1 MKMMMNKSLGVIV
14 GVDGNISQVG
24 MYSMSNESRFLWNGE
39 LLEGPKVGALL
50 TILQNDVRIIA
61 KVVNE
66 KIMDQ
71 QNSVKSE
78 EFDNRYSKNSV
89 NRIVSLRM
97 QGVIENNS
105 FKVTSSYVPMIGN
118 EVTITSKEDI
128 DLIYGIKKDAPSI
141 FIGKTIFEN
150 KKLDIPINEV
160 FASHIGIFGNTGS
173 GKSNTLHMLYSQ
185 LFDSKYKTNL
195 FERSSF
201 FIFDFNG
208 EYRGKN
214 IFGLNEDT
222 RKIINL
228 NTRDPESTDKIMLD
242 RETFLDSDILSMLF
256 DAKKG
261 VQAPFIQKAIK
272 KYKNLKTNRSA
283 ANFEV
288 GLLRYTLRNTKQS
301 AAGLREEWTQILE
314 NYLLSQCIIK
324 DYIYRNEVINKLND
338 LKNLE
343 LKSYVNWNAQKCEYF
358 SDEKFYYGEHF
369 SEEAE
374 QLFDQLTELLK
385 VCFDQCTVFTKLRAF
400 LEYQLIFASVNNN
413 NLDYLKPLFNRI
425 TNVLDNLE
433 ILVEV
438 KETDKVKKFY
448 KSVNIISFLQTNLT
462 VKRII
467 PMLVSK
473 MIYNQQKNGVALKK
487 KVERTTHLIIDEA
500 HNILGSVESKSDYW
514 QNKRLAAFEEIVK
527 EGRKFGF
534 FLTIASQR
542 PADISPTIMSQLHN
556 FFIHRLVNEK
566 DLAMIE
572 NTMPTLDRTSFGMIP
587 SLGQGETV
595 LTGRA
600 FPISIFAHVSHAS
613 KEYRPK
619 SDDIILTDIWK

>member
-1 MKMMMNKSLGVIV
+1 MKKINKILGVIV

-24 MYSMSNESRFLWNGE
+24 MYSMSNESQFLWNGE
-39 LLEGPKVGALL
+39 LLQGPKVGALL
-50 TILQNDVRIIA
+50 TILQDDIKIIA

-89 NRIVSLRM
+89 NRIVNLRM

-128 DLIYGIKKDAPSI
+128 DLIYGIKKDAP
-141 FIGKTIFEN
+141 FITVGKTIFEN
-150 KKLDIPINEV
+150 KKLNIPINEV

-173 GKSNTLHMLYSQ
+173 GKSNTLHMLYTQ
-185 LFDSKYKTNL
+185 LFNSKYKKGLLKN
-195 FERSSF
+195 SSF

-208 EYRGKN
+208 EYRGEN
-214 IFGLNEDT
+214 IFGLNKNT

-228 NTRDPESTDKIMLD
+228 NTRAIQSTDKIMLD

-261 VQAPFIQKAIK
+261 VQAPFIKKAIK
-272 KYKNLKTNRSA
+272 KYKDLGTNGSA

-288 GLLRYTLRNTKQS
+288 GLLKYILRHPKNTMVEH
-301 AAGLREEWTQILE
+301 REEWINVLK
-314 NYLLSQCIIK
+314 NYLLSQCIK
-324 DYIYRNEVINKLND
+324 EDYVYKNEVLNKLND
-338 LKNLE
+338 LKELE
-343 LKSYVNWNAQKCEYF
+343 IKSGNNWKAEKCKYFCDDNFYYNGRF
-358 SDEKFYYGEHF
+358 SDE
-369 SEEAE
+369 AE
-374 QLFDQLTELLK
+374 TFFAQLAELLK
-385 VCFDQCTVFTKLRAF
+385 ICFNQCSVFTKLRAF
-400 LEYQLIFASVNNN
+400 LEFQLIFASANNN
-413 NLDYLKPLFNRI
+413 NLDYLRPLFDRA

-433 ILVEV
+433 LLIEV
-438 KETDKVKKFY
+438 KEINEVKNFY

-462 VKRII
+462 VKRIV
-467 PMLVSK
+467 PMLISK
-473 MIYNQQKNGVALKK
+473 MIYNQQKNGVASKG

-500 HNILGSVESKSDYW
+500 HNILGTVESKSDYW
-514 QNKRLAAFEEIVK
+514 QNKRLVTFEEIIK

-556 FFIHRLVNEK
+556 FFIHRLINEK

-595 LTGRA
+595 LTGKA
-600 FPISIFAHVSHAS
+600 FPISIFAHMYHA
-613 KEYRPK
+613 KKNYRPK
-619 SDDIILTDIWK
+619 SDDILLTEIWDK

>member
-24 MYSMSNESRFLWNGE
+24 MYSMSNESQFLWKGE

-185 LFDSKYKTNL
+185 LFDSKYKNNL

-288 GLLRYTLRNTKQS
+288 GLLRYILRNTKQS

-314 NYLLSQCIIK
+314 DYLL
-324 DYIYRNEVINKLND
+324 
-338 LKNLE
+338 
-343 LKSYVNWNAQKCEYF
+343 
-358 SDEKFYYGEHF
+358 
-369 SEEAE
+369 
-374 QLFDQLTELLK
+374 
-385 VCFDQCTVFTKLRAF
+385 
-400 LEYQLIFASVNNN
+400 
-413 NLDYLKPLFNRI
+413 
-425 TNVLDNLE
+425 
-433 ILVEV
+433 
-438 KETDKVKKFY
+438 
-448 KSVNIISFLQTNLT
+448 
-462 VKRII
+462 
-467 PMLVSK
+467 
-473 MIYNQQKNGVALKK
+473 
-487 KVERTTHLIIDEA
+487 
-500 HNILGSVESKSDYW
+500 
-514 QNKRLAAFEEIVK
+514 
-527 EGRKFGF
+527 
-534 FLTIASQR
+534 
-542 PADISPTIMSQLHN
+542 
-556 FFIHRLVNEK
+556 
-566 DLAMIE
+566 
-572 NTMPTLDRTSFGMIP
+572 
-587 SLGQGETV
+587 ETV
-595 LTGRA
+595 NS
-600 FPISIFAHVSHAS
+600 FV
-613 KEYRPK
+613 
-619 SDDIILTDIWK
+619 